1 MSSSDRH
8 RIILEVFRD
17 QSTFFT
23 KDPHLKSDATSL
35 TTNFEKKTQDWIG
48 FWKQPAFEA
57 TGTLKHFSLIVD
69 FPYFE
74 LLNGISLVL
83 NKRNWSPAIQNKGKP
98 MATFFKDSTE
108 ELQMQ
113 IRVFFTEASG
123 FLPLIKNG
131 LVNKHNVESNQI
143 TQSNF

>member
-1 MSSSDRH
+1 M
-8 RIILEVFRD
+8 
-17 QSTFFT
+17 
-23 KDPHLKSDATSL
+23 
-35 TTNFEKKTQDWIG
+35 
-48 FWKQPAFEA
+48 
-57 TGTLKHFSLIVD
+57 
-69 FPYFE
+69 
-74 LLNGISLVL
+74 L

-143 TQSNF
+143 KSHKVISKLLLNAICFSFGMKFLKC